1 MRVTC
6 YILGT
11 MFIATIVVYQLL
23 TGWIPARSGK
33 KVLFPSHTHNIKNSL
48 TWAVKIL
55 NKSDIKNH
63 VNKIASDLGLINEG
77 QVGHLDNVYIFH
89 YDIKHINTNKSASD
103 SNIYKTKISEDNT
116 SESNHVKDMI
126 NKHIKDAINA
136 KSPVKDNTKSGNP
149 LIDETRNP
157 KIGNT
162 NARNPVTD
170 KIRNPE
176 VDKTDTRNP
185 IEDMTNMSN
194 SIKSELH
201 DRNQNT
207 DMKYQRKDEENVR
220 NPLKDKTIK
229 SNQENN
235 VPNARNVEKPKAI
248 TRNVVEFH
256 QKLFTVGE
264 MERII
269 AEVEQKLENHDE
281 VEWHSHQKIVARS
294 PRSLQFEDPYYNKQW
309 HLVSCD

>member
-11 MFIATIVVYQLL
+11 MFLATIIVYQLCI
-23 TGWIPARSGK
+23 GWIPAKSGK

-89 YDIKHINTNKSASD
+89 YDIKHINTNKSVSD
-103 SNIYKTKISEDNT
+103 SNIYKTKISEDN
-116 SESNHVKDMI
+116 SSGRNHEIDVI
-126 NKHIKDAINA
+126 NKHIKDDINA

-149 LIDETRNP
+149 LIDEKRNP
-157 KIGNT
+157 EIVKTNT
-162 NARNPVTD
+162 KNQLIDN
-170 KIRNPE
+170 IRNTE
-176 VDKTDTRNP
+176 VDKTDTRKP
-185 IEDMTNMSN
+185 IEDKKNMSN

-201 DRNQNT
+201 DRNPKS
-207 DMKYQRKDEENVR
+207 DMKYQRKDEENAR
-220 NPLKDKTIK
+220 NPLKDKNIK
-229 SNQENN
+229 TNQEDNDSD
-235 VPNARNVEKPKAI
+235 ARNSAKPKAI

-294 PRSLQFEDPYYNKQW
+294 PRSLQFKDPYYNKQW